1 MDILFSAHSGVR
13 YLVLFSGLIALA
25 WFVWGKAAGR
35 PFTRPAPALLA
46 VFIGLFDI
54 QILLGLALLI
64 GGRRPPGI
72 WGHVALM
79 LSAAVF
85 VHVINKRRRGTA
97 GQPLRTAGYG
107 LPLLI
112 VAVALV
118 LIVVGILSI
127 SRPIL

>member
-85 VHVINKRRRGTA
+85 VHVINKRGKREEGC
-97 GQPLRTAGYG
+97 G
-107 LPLLI
+107 LPLLG
-112 VAVALV
+112 VAGALA
-118 LIVVGILSI
+118 LILVGILSI
-127 SRPIL
+127 GRPIL

>member
-13 YLVLFSGLIALA
+13 YLVLLAGLVALA
-25 WFVWGKAAGR
+25 WFVWGLAAGR

-46 VFIGLFDI
+46 IFIRTLDI
-54 QILLGLALLI
+54 QVLLGLALLI

-79 LSAAVF
+79 LSAMAF
-85 VHVINKRRRGTA
+85 VHVIDKRRRRK
-97 GQPLRTAGYG
+97 PGYG
-107 LPLLI
+107 LPLL
-112 VAVALV
+112 AVAGALS

-127 SRPIL
+127 GRPVL

>member
-1 MDILFSAHSGVR
+1 MEFLFAAHSGVR
-13 YLVLFSGLIALA
+13 YLVLFSGVVALA
-25 WFVWGKAAGR
+25 WFVWGKAAVR
-35 PFTRPAPALLA
+35 PFTRPASTLLA
-46 VFIGLFDI
+46 VFMAVLDI
-54 QILLGLALLI
+54 QVLLGLALLF

-85 VHVINKRRRGTA
+85 VHVIKKRR
-97 GQPLRTAGYG
+97 PHPAGYG
-107 LPLLI
+107 LPLLT

-118 LIVVGILSI
+118 LILVGILSI